1 MKFLLEPIQHA
12 LGGINKFDIFIDPD
26 DNVGRIIDNNYIEEN
41 KTKNSKFTL
50 KTTGLGSIVRTRRL
64 ESTIFPSAATMIAIA
79 ARGANTDNTMG
90 LDVDSMIHFNQGL
103 RDRIFPAKITP
114 DNDSTL
120 KSEQQKSKVA
130 KINETVTDL
139 NRYSALLSA
148 TLEDKNTAEMQR
160 LIDSLTSGLNSMLT
174 VIKKADTDKTKK
186 INNFIIPINLQLTI
200 DGISGIN
207 IGEVFTVPA
216 SELPASY
223 SNTNIGFIV
232 KGVSHDMQGNDWT
245 TTITT
250 QSCVLE

>member
-1 MKFLLEPIQHA
+1 
-12 LGGINKFDIFIDPD
+12 
-26 DNVGRIIDNNYIEEN
+26 
-41 KTKNSKFTL
+41 
-50 KTTGLGSIVRTRRL
+50 
-64 ESTIFPSAATMIAIA
+64 MIAIA

-139 NRYSALLSA
+139 NR
-148 TLEDKNTAEMQR
+148 KNTAEMQR